1 MGAKVAVLDT
11 GVDIDHPDLAG
22 RLAATTSFI
31 AGEGV
36 ADGHGHGTHVLGM
49 VGGPIQPVGGVRYGV
64 APDAELLAAKVIN
77 DAGILAGIEWAIEQ
91 NCHVASMWLGAAAGP
106 SINALNTEA
115 CPQADG
121 LIRAPPILPSPALWG
136 HQTHDKSFWSL
147 SLAHNS
153 HAAPCIPPCE
163 RAAGTTRVDCRCDA
177 THPGSLDP
185 YGADALSCV
194 ARS

>member
-1 MGAKVAVLDT
+1 MTWGLQAIGIPQARTTGVGAKVAVLDT

-36 ADGHGHGTHVLGM
+36 ADGNGHGTDVLGM

-77 DAGILAGIEWAIEQ
+77 DAGTGTGDDAGILAGIEWAIEQ

-106 SINALNTEA
+106 LDQRVEHR
-115 CPQADG
+115 G
-121 LIRAPPILPSPALWG
+121 VSPG
-136 HQTHDKSFWSL
+136 
-147 SLAHNS
+147 
-153 HAAPCIPPCE
+153 
-163 RAAGTTRVDCRCDA
+163 
-177 THPGSLDP
+177 
-185 YGADALSCV
+185 
-194 ARS
+194 